1 MRFSLSTHFDPR
13 PLNQVLRGHKNHI
26 HSETTRKV
34 GSQNIMLLPSRKE
47 TRILPISLV
56 FVGIFYRP
64 YYFTNCLFPF
74 SKLSVSHLLAK
85 GVVFTPLSDFQ
96 VDTNYTESCVAW
108 SSAHGH
114 RRRLDKLFCTYSTR
128 IFSAQVCLQQPLWT
142 KRHSLY
148 FHIKRPLRFYPASFL
163 VFRC

>member
-1 MRFSLSTHFDPR
+1 M
-13 PLNQVLRGHKNHI
+13 LRGHKNHI

-47 TRILPISLV
+47 TRIFPISLV

-74 SKLSVSHLLAK
+74 SKLSMSHLLAR

-96 VDTNYTESCVAW
+96 VDTNCTESCVAW

-114 RRRLDKLFCTYSTR
+114 RRRLDKLFYTYPTR
-128 IFSAQVCLQQPLWT
+128 IFSAQACLQQTTLDKTTQFVLSYQTASRVLSSFIPGI
-142 KRHSLY
+142 SLL
-148 FHIKRPLRFYPASFL
+148 ISSGQLGERA
-163 VFRC
+163 